1 MDISKRGTV
10 QFLAPPM
17 PGGDQLS
24 VQGFTTR
31 HGGLSR
37 APYNSFNLGFNTQD
51 QHCNV
56 EGNRSLLARAA
67 GSRLGRLLTVTQV
80 HGSDLLVLD
89 TPNPDFSHFQRLECD
104 GIVTN
109 QPQVLI
115 GVCVADCYPILLLD
129 PEKRAVAALH
139 AGWKGTA
146 AGICRKGV
154 SAMVEFFGSRPSALH
169 AAIGP
174 GIGPCC
180 YEVDEPVRGAFMA
193 QGNGWEPFAQ
203 PGADTGR
210 WPRQTVS
217 NSCRRAFPLPRSA
230 RRPSASPVCP
240 TFSSPTA
247 GTTGKRVA
255 RWDSSCCAEGFRT
268 LRGSTENGL
277 TLPYHRAIYSDHP

>member
-1 MDISKRGTV
+1 MEISKRGTV

-56 EGNRSLLARAA
+56 EGNRSLLARSM
-67 GSRLGRLLTVTQV
+67 GSRLERLVTVTQV

-89 TPNPDFSHFQRLECD
+89 APNPDFSHFQRLECD

-115 GVCVADCYPILLLD
+115 GICVADCYPILILD

-180 YEVDEPVRGAFMA
+180 YEVDEPVRSAFMA

-203 PGADTGR
+203 PGADPGRWRLDLATANRLQLMQAGIPAAQISTAGQCVSCLANLFFSHRRDHGETGR
-210 WPRQTVS
+210 QM
-217 NSCRRAFPLPRSA
+217 
-230 RRPSASPVCP
+230 
-240 TFSSPTA
+240 
-247 GTTGKRVA
+247 
-255 RWDSSCCAEGFRT
+255 GFIM
-268 LRGSTENGL
+268 LR
-277 TLPYHRAIYSDHP
+277 